1 MIHEPPG
8 GREEGGECFSD
19 LKLKC
24 ERNTFPKKQTL
35 DCVQL
40 VHEYPDKARAEVLV

>member
-1 MIHEPPG
+1 MLFRSEV
-8 GREEGGECFSD
+8 
-19 LKLKC
+19 KC

-40 VHEYPDKARAEVLV
+40 VHEYPHKARAGVLV